1 MSLDAAWAL
10 RWIELAA
17 ADVAEQRDYLVD
29 LDRAIGD
36 GDHGENMDRGFRAAV
51 EALSE
56 AQPGSVAEVLKTVAK
71 TLMSTV
77 GGAAGPL
84 YGTAFLRAS
93 KAAGGGDL
101 DGVGVAAVIEGALSG
116 IQARGKAT
124 TGEKT
129 MVDAW
134 TPALETARAVAEAGG
149 DAGVVLEAA
158 ATAAE
163 AGAAATEPLRATK
176 GRASYLGERSIGHL
190 DPGAVSTSLIL
201 RAAVRARRMH
211 KDAAFLKSVLVPG
224 GSVPAEEICQ
234 VLAQDE
240 PFAPLFANTALFAA
254 AQAGAEIRFVTND
267 LTLSDG
273 MRMFA
278 PTGSAEESNT
288 GLCVL
293 AAHEKYDILITGDL
307 SQNEEYRLLSQNEL
321 RGIELLV
328 AGHHG
333 AATST
338 SDALLAQTG
347 ARTVILSVGA
357 DNSYGHPAAQ
367 TLARIQNAGAAIYRT
382 DEMGTIVIRGGN

>member
-1 MSLDAAWAL
+1 MSLDAAWAC

-36 GDHGENMDRGFRAAV
+36 GDHGENMDRGFKAAV
-51 EALSE
+51 EALGQAE
-56 AQPGSVAEVLKTVAK
+56 PASVAEVLKTVAK

-93 KAAGGGDL
+93 KAAGGGEL
-101 DGVGVAAVIEGALSG
+101 DAAGVVAIIEGALGG

-134 TPALETARAVAEAGG
+134 TPALDAARAAAESGADAVAT
-149 DAGVVLEAA
+149 LQAA

-201 RAAVRARRMH
+201 RAAARA
-211 KDAAFLKSVLVPG
+211 
-224 GSVPAEEICQ
+224 
-234 VLAQDE
+234 
-240 PFAPLFANTALFAA
+240 
-254 AQAGAEIRFVTND
+254 AGEV
-267 LTLSDG
+267 
-273 MRMFA
+273 
-278 PTGSAEESNT
+278 
-288 GLCVL
+288 
-293 AAHEKYDILITGDL
+293 
-307 SQNEEYRLLSQNEL
+307 
-321 RGIELLV
+321 
-328 AGHHG
+328 G
-333 AATST
+333 AA
-338 SDALLAQTG
+338 
-347 ARTVILSVGA
+347 
-357 DNSYGHPAAQ
+357 
-367 TLARIQNAGAAIYRT
+367 
-382 DEMGTIVIRGGN
+382 

>member
-36 GDHGENMDRGFRAAV
+36 GDHGENMDRGFKAAV
-51 EALSE
+51 EALGQ

-93 KAAGGGDL
+93 KAAGDGEL
-101 DGVGVAAVIEGALSG
+101 DGAGVAAVIAGALEG

-134 TPALETARAVAEAGG
+134 TPALEAARAAAESGSDPA
-149 DAGVVLEAA
+149 AVLEAA

-163 AGAAATEPLRATK
+163 AGAAATEPMRATK

-201 RAAVRARRMH
+201 RAAARAAGEA
-211 KDAAFLKSVLVPG
+211 DAA
-224 GSVPAEEICQ
+224 
-234 VLAQDE
+234 
-240 PFAPLFANTALFAA
+240 
-254 AQAGAEIRFVTND
+254 
-267 LTLSDG
+267 
-273 MRMFA
+273 
-278 PTGSAEESNT
+278 
-288 GLCVL
+288 
-293 AAHEKYDILITGDL
+293 
-307 SQNEEYRLLSQNEL
+307 
-321 RGIELLV
+321 
-328 AGHHG
+328 
-333 AATST
+333 
-338 SDALLAQTG
+338 
-347 ARTVILSVGA
+347 
-357 DNSYGHPAAQ
+357 
-367 TLARIQNAGAAIYRT
+367 
-382 DEMGTIVIRGGN
+382 

>member
-36 GDHGENMDRGFRAAV
+36 GDHGENMDRGFKAAV
-51 EALSE
+51 EALGQ

-93 KAAGGGDL
+93 KAAGDGDL
-101 DGVGVAAVIEGALSG
+101 DGAGVAAVIAGALEG

-134 TPALETARAVAEAGG
+134 TPALEAARVAAESGSDPA
-149 DAGVVLEAA
+149 AVLEAA

-163 AGAAATEPLRATK
+163 AGAAATEPMRATK

-201 RAAVRARRMH
+201 RAAVRA
-211 KDAAFLKSVLVPG
+211 
-224 GSVPAEEICQ
+224 
-234 VLAQDE
+234 
-240 PFAPLFANTALFAA
+240 
-254 AQAGAEIRFVTND
+254 AGE
-267 LTLSDG
+267 
-273 MRMFA
+273 
-278 PTGSAEESNT
+278 
-288 GLCVL
+288 
-293 AAHEKYDILITGDL
+293 
-307 SQNEEYRLLSQNEL
+307 
-321 RGIELLV
+321 
-328 AGHHG
+328 
-333 AATST
+333 
-338 SDALLAQTG
+338 
-347 ARTVILSVGA
+347 
-357 DNSYGHPAAQ
+357 
-367 TLARIQNAGAAIYRT
+367 AGAA
-382 DEMGTIVIRGGN
+382 

>member
-1 MSLDAAWAL
+1 MSLDAAWAR

-36 GDHGENMDRGFRAAV
+36 GDHGENMDRGFKAAV
-51 EALSE
+51 EALGQAE
-56 AQPGSVAEVLKTVAK
+56 PASVAEVLKTVAK

-93 KAAGGGDL
+93 KAAGDGEL
-101 DGVGVAAVIEGALSG
+101 DGAGVAAVIAGALEG

-134 TPALETARAVAEAGG
+134 TPALDAARAAAESGADAVAT
-149 DAGVVLEAA
+149 LQAA

-201 RAAVRARRMH
+201 RAAVRA
-211 KDAAFLKSVLVPG
+211 A
-224 GSVPAEEICQ
+224 
-234 VLAQDE
+234 DE
-240 PFAPLFANTALFAA
+240 
-254 AQAGAEIRFVTND
+254 
-267 LTLSDG
+267 
-273 MRMFA
+273 
-278 PTGSAEESNT
+278 
-288 GLCVL
+288 
-293 AAHEKYDILITGDL
+293 
-307 SQNEEYRLLSQNEL
+307 
-321 RGIELLV
+321 
-328 AGHHG
+328 
-333 AATST
+333 
-338 SDALLAQTG
+338 
-347 ARTVILSVGA
+347 
-357 DNSYGHPAAQ
+357 
-367 TLARIQNAGAAIYRT
+367 AGAA
-382 DEMGTIVIRGGN
+382 